1 MKHCLV
7 FASLISPSKM
17 ILFEKKYQTFDTVFH
32 HQMKHLEVRQKYSA
46 ARRIFNSLLGVS
58 SGDETLHLMFDIL
71 LLSCFNLAFYA
82 CYSGYFLLAQPYNPR
97 PQDRL
102 RIHGPNFSSSCP
114 AVQIEITVTREN
126 LSELIKCIMDLVNRS
141 AHSSKCWLCHVF

>member
-1 MKHCLV
+1 MSVWISDEKLLIC
-7 FASLISPSKM
+7 ASLISPSKM

-71 LLSCFNLAFYA
+71 HETLHLMFDILLEKQVMF
-82 CYSGYFLLAQPYNPR
+82 R
-97 PQDRL
+97 PKR
-102 RIHGPNFSSSCP
+102 
-114 AVQIEITVTREN
+114 
-126 LSELIKCIMDLVNRS
+126 CIY
-141 AHSSKCWLCHVF
+141 HVFWFTLRNL

>member
-1 MKHCLV
+1 MFGNRVKHCLV

-58 SGDETLHLMFDIL
+58 SGDEPLHLMFDIL
-71 LLSCFNLAFYA
+71 LKGYRLAKNERNQNLNLCRPWVDIYGKPLLICRAPRK
-82 CYSGYFLLAQPYNPR
+82 CENFLVVY
-97 PQDRL
+97 
-102 RIHGPNFSSSCP
+102 
-114 AVQIEITVTREN
+114 
-126 LSELIKCIMDLVNRS
+126 
-141 AHSSKCWLCHVF
+141 

>member
-1 MKHCLV
+1 
-7 FASLISPSKM
+7 M

-71 LLSCFNLAFYA
+71 LQTYNRLSRVLAFFGVT
-82 CYSGYFLLAQPYNPR
+82 SHDRIGYN
-97 PQDRL
+97 
-102 RIHGPNFSSSCP
+102 
-114 AVQIEITVTREN
+114 QIQHPTG
-126 LSELIKCIMDLVNRS
+126 
-141 AHSSKCWLCHVF
+141 A

>member
-71 LLSCFNLAFYA
+71 LEVCKNTVFHKIDITMTTINKNFEIDKI
-82 CYSGYFLLAQPYNPR
+82 R
-97 PQDRL
+97 IL
-102 RIHGPNFSSSCP
+102 RDLDLPLKIPH
-114 AVQIEITVTREN
+114 Q
-126 LSELIKCIMDLVNRS
+126 ELKAWC
-141 AHSSKCWLCHVF
+141 

>member
-1 MKHCLV
+1 
-7 FASLISPSKM
+7 M

-71 LLSCFNLAFYA
+71 LLTCFFGFYLA
-82 CYSGYFLLAQPYNPR
+82 
-97 PQDRL
+97 
-102 RIHGPNFSSSCP
+102 
-114 AVQIEITVTREN
+114 V
-126 LSELIKCIMDLVNRS
+126 DLVLNVICLIWCG
-141 AHSSKCWLCHVF
+141 KGC

>member
-1 MKHCLV
+1 
-7 FASLISPSKM
+7 M

-71 LLSCFNLAFYA
+71 HENMPVLIRKKYHKTWGALGSDKKLA
-82 CYSGYFLLAQPYNPR
+82 
-97 PQDRL
+97 
-102 RIHGPNFSSSCP
+102 
-114 AVQIEITVTREN
+114 
-126 LSELIKCIMDLVNRS
+126 
-141 AHSSKCWLCHVF
+141 

>member
-1 MKHCLV
+1 
-7 FASLISPSKM
+7 M

-71 LLSCFNLAFYA
+71 LQNQSSGSDWWFSARENSSFSLILRQMVCTPFLCLLQAILTENYNIFDIYLYHWIWYIKRPTVTMSRKKHLEINVTLVFAKRLQK
-82 CYSGYFLLAQPYNPR
+82 YSKG
-97 PQDRL
+97 
-102 RIHGPNFSSSCP
+102 
-114 AVQIEITVTREN
+114 EIT
-126 LSELIKCIMDLVNRS
+126 
-141 AHSSKCWLCHVF
+141 

>member
-1 MKHCLV
+1 MFGNRMKHCLV

-32 HQMKHLEVRQKYSA
+32 HQMKHLEFRQKYSA

-71 LLSCFNLAFYA
+71 LKE
-82 CYSGYFLLAQPYNPR
+82 LLVEIKDARR
-97 PQDRL
+97 P
-102 RIHGPNFSSSCP
+102 I
-114 AVQIEITVTREN
+114 
-126 LSELIKCIMDLVNRS
+126 
-141 AHSSKCWLCHVF
+141 

>member
-1 MKHCLV
+1 
-7 FASLISPSKM
+7 M

-71 LLSCFNLAFYA
+71 HLLYKPQ
-82 CYSGYFLLAQPYNPR
+82 LLNPCTEAK
-97 PQDRL
+97 RL
-102 RIHGPNFSSSCP
+102 Y
-114 AVQIEITVTREN
+114 Q
-126 LSELIKCIMDLVNRS
+126 LS
-141 AHSSKCWLCHVF
+141 W